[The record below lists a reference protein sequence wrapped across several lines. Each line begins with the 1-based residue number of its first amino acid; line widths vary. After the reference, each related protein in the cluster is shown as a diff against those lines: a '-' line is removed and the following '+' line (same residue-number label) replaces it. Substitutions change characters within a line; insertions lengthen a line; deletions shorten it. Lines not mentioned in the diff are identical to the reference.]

1 MFPLLVTGALL
12 PRVRQPA
19 AGAAGRGNI
28 RLPRKPDYVS
38 TSRGVRSVPRK
49 QKAKMVFGSD
59 FSGGFPLV
67 LSNRAAATTAAA
79 AAANPLISA
88 AAAGDPHQAFNYPLE
103 VSERR
108 KGKEEIEPPP
118 KKVCSLTDP
127 LLPFHYSTH
136 STLFQLILAFRPP
149 TLTKLAAFPHL

>member
-1 MFPLLVTGALL
+1 M
-12 PRVRQPA
+12 
-19 AGAAGRGNI
+19 
-28 RLPRKPDYVS
+28 VS
-38 TSRGVRSVPRK
+38 
-49 QKAKMVFGSD
+49 GSD

-108 KGKEEIEPPP
+108 KGKGEIEPPP
-118 KKVCSLTDP
+118 KKSL
-127 LLPFHYSTH
+127 
-136 STLFQLILAFRPP
+136 LINRPP
-149 TLTKLAAFPHL
+149 FTFLLLYSLHSLSINSRLSPTNSDKTCSIPSSVMCQLPPRRPPPTGTRTLPPPPPPPPRASTQASTGCTSTSW